1 MWASAYSRS
10 GRDRVGK
17 TKGEMGMTW
26 GKLLRAVGTYAVVGA
41 FALASLSNYIDQV
54 LNYLD

>member
-1 MWASAYSRS
+1 MHTGVRAWNEL
-10 GRDRVGK
+10 GK
-17 TKGEMGMTW
+17 PRGEMGMTW